1 MRLQGAIFDFDG
13 TLLDKDGQPLPGV
26 DRFLFLMKLED
37 VWMYVAADQSEADTR
52 QKLEQAGLWK
62 YFRGVMAACEHRYQP
77 TDPDFY
83 LHIVRRLRT
92 APKAT
97 TVFTARPEV
106 LRPLSEA
113 GATVVLVGPDHPE
126 ELHAL
131 ASETIFDYRSMVEL
145 P

>member
-92 APKAT
+92 SG
-97 TVFTARPEV
+97 R
-106 LRPLSEA
+106 A